1 MIEENKSIGI
11 EELIDEI
18 RAEFDYVAEI
28 YVWHRLSEFHITV
41 HTGEAEGIEQYIEMP
56 YDRIELDIGESD
68 PLSVEY
74 NIMATYYGPGHMQ
87 GAEGT
92 TVYMSEDVRGSKSRD
107 LDEGLTR
114 LRAKLAGT
122 CPTCRSEVDALSEHY
137 RDNRDCIE
145 EDRL

>member
-1 MIEENKSIGI
+1 MERNTIAVG
-11 EELIDEI
+11 ELIDEL

-56 YDRIELDIGESD
+56 YDRIEVDIGESD

-74 NIMATYYGPGHMQ
+74 GVIATYYGPGHMQ

-92 TVYMSEDVRGSKSRD
+92 TVYMSESVQGSKQRD
-107 LDEGLTR
+107 VEEGLTR
-114 LRAKLAGT
+114 LRQKLAGT
-122 CPTCRSEVDALSEHY
+122 CPTCKNGVDDLSSHY
-137 RDNRDCIE
+137 RDNRDCE
-145 EDRL
+145 EDDRV